1 MFSSYVIKFSFY
13 SPTTIFIE
21 NDDSESTLSRRN
33 TDLVLAG
40 YSRRNSSHRTMNSSR
55 RSSKQNTNSSTD
67 AVPSIVNQI
76 VINNIEEEDDEN
88 IDQDSD
94 NVAAKQLE
102 YHPQV
107 VVTSPRQINKTMS
120 EHSNIGKYC
129 KGLYERD

>member
-1 MFSSYVIKFSFY
+1 MFFKLDIKFSFY

-21 NDDSESTLSRRN
+21 NDDSDSTLSRRN

-40 YSRRNSSHRTMNSSR
+40 YNHTNSSR
-55 RSSKQNTNSSTD
+55 RSSKQNPNLTTD
-67 AVPSIVNQI
+67 AVPSIVNQM

-120 EHSNIGKYC
+120 EHSNIGNIC
-129 KGLYERD
+129 KGLDERY

>member
-1 MFSSYVIKFSFY
+1 M
-13 SPTTIFIE
+13 
-21 NDDSESTLSRRN
+21 
-33 TDLVLAG
+33 
-40 YSRRNSSHRTMNSSR
+40 
-55 RSSKQNTNSSTD
+55 
-67 AVPSIVNQI
+67 

-120 EHSNIGKYC
+120 EHSNIGNI
-129 KGLYERD
+129 GRLLDERNQYSIFEYFLDFRITY

>member
-1 MFSSYVIKFSFY
+1 MKFSFH

-40 YSRRNSSHRTMNSSR
+40 YSRRNSTHRTLNSSR

-67 AVPSIVNQI
+67 VVPSIVNQM

-88 IDQDSD
+88 IDQDSN
-94 NVAAKQLE
+94 NVVAKQLE

-120 EHSNIGKYC
+120 EHSNIGNNC
-129 KGLYERD
+129 RELEDRE